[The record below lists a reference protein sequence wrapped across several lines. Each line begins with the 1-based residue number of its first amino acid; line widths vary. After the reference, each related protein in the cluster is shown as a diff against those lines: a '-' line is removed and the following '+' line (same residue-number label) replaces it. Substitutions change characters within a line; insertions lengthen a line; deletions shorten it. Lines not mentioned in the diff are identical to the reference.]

1 MELQGKFWMEE
12 FDCLEEENLWEHFQ
26 FSEMIV
32 AMLGVQPRELFEALM
47 ESHKLKMETEQS
59 EG

>member
-1 MELQGKFWMEE
+1 MEE

-26 FSEMIV
+26 FSEMIL